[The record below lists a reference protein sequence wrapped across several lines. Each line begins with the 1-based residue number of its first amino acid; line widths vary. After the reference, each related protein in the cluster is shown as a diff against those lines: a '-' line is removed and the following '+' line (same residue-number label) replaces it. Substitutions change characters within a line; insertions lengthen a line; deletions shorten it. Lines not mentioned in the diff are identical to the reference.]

1 MGNLLF
7 ELAFIRAIAI
17 AGLKRHRRG
26 PSYRLLIFLKILSS
40 NFIQK
45 INHEARNRNSIE
57 DLEEPDT
64 LTLAILFKKSFN

>member
-1 MGNLLF
+1 MGNLL
-7 ELAFIRAIAI
+7 EPSIRAR
-17 AGLKRHRRG
+17 AGLKRRE
-26 PSYRLLIFLKILSS
+26 PSYGLLNLLKILSS
-40 NFIQK
+40 HFIQK